1 MSLEKEM
8 KKVAAALTGQET
20 DSLPDNLEAICSF
33 IAENYEEGQDGTE
46 FEQVTAPAEL
56 SAAPTQEEFN
66 ALLASL
72 RTAGIMQS
80 P

>member
-56 SAAPTQEEFN
+56 SAAPTQEDFN
-66 ALLASL
+66 GLVAKLKE
-72 RTAGIMQS
+72 TKIFK
-80 P
+80 

>member
-1 MSLEKEM
+1 M

-56 SAAPTQEEFN
+56 SAAPTQEDFN
-66 ALLASL
+66 GLVAKLKE
-72 RTAGIMQS
+72 TKIFK
-80 P
+80 